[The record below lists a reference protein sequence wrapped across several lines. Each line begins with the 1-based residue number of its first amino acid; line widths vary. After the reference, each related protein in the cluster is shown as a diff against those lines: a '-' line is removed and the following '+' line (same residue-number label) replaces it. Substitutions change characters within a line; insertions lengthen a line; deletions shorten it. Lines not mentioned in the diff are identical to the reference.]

1 MIKKTLIKVV
11 LASLLLSSSLMAGL
25 EYDSKPNSLIGF
37 EVGSASMD
45 VSSDEDSYDKILD
58 AMNYGFKI
66 GAQTDNYRLFLSY
79 RFYAGDDVENLT
91 TMGAELQYMVDV
103 ASFMNVFIGV
113 NAGVVDIEF
122 KDAATPRL
130 TRVVSQQYLGGDV
143 GFNFHIGEN
152 FDFELGARM
161 MSIQADHLL
170 DSKTYTFG
178 DIVTG
183 YGSLIY
189 KFKMDK

>member
-1 MIKKTLIKVV
+1 MIKKILTKVV

-25 EYDSKPNSLIGF
+25 AYDSKPNSLIGF
-37 EVGSASMD
+37 EIGSANMD
-45 VSSDEDSYDKILD
+45 VSSDDVGYNKTLG
-58 AMNYGFKI
+58 AMNYAFKV
-66 GAQTDNYRLFLSY
+66 GSQTDNYRLFLSY
-79 RFYAGDDVENLT
+79 RFYDGEDFKSLT
-91 TMGAELQYMVDV
+91 TMGAEIQYMVDL

-122 KDAATPRL
+122 LDAGNL
-130 TRVVSQQYLGGDV
+130 TRAVSQQYVGGDV
-143 GFNFHIGEN
+143 GFNFHIGES
-152 FDFELGARM
+152 FDIELGARI
-161 MSIQADHLL
+161 MSIQADHSL

-189 KFKMDK
+189 KFQMDK